1 MALSASATVAPARL
15 SPAIGFPSMHI
26 VALDVLGS
34 GDADHND
41 VRGYFPTAREQLKD
55 KVPQGGAVWTQRKS
69 MRSTA
74 RPATGR
80 GCRARRVHLTYENS
94 RQTSM
99 NVSSIGDARQESDA
113 ALGRCL

>member
-55 KVPQGGAVWTQRKS
+55 KVPQGGMDPAEIYAVNCSPCHGPRMQGSESAFDLRKF
-69 MRSTA
+69 
-74 RPATGR
+74 P
-80 GCRARRVHLTYENS
+80 
-94 RQTSM
+94 
-99 NVSSIGDARQESDA
+99 SDQHERF
-113 ALGRCL
+113 LNR